1 MKSII
6 AVILAVL
13 STVVSA
19 KPALPS
25 VYLYNLSTGQTVVA
39 ENTYEVRPIASVT
52 KLMTAMVAIDYS
64 NDLTKQLKISNKLKS
79 HLPLKEHARR
89 EILAALLIRS
99 DNSAAETLAE
109 DYPGGREGFMRAMN
123 QKARDLNMP
132 NTKFLD
138 PSGLSVFN
146 VSVAEEV
153 AIMVNEA
160 SKYELIRELTTT
172 KETTFDVPYKKKVRT
187 TTMVNTN
194 RHVLAEFTSI
204 ITGKT
209 GLTNAAGWCLAMA
222 VENKDQKYLLVVLGS
237 KTKQARLQAVERIMY
252 NHVIDRETK

>member
-1 MKSII
+1 MK
-6 AVILAVL
+6 ILLLAMLMLVN
-13 STVVSA
+13 TAFA
-19 KPALPS
+19 KTLPPS
-25 VYLYNLSTGQTVVA
+25 VYLYNLSTGQTIIA
-39 ENTYEVRPIASVT
+39 ENTYEIRPIASIT

-64 NDLTKQLKISNKLKS
+64 NDLSKQLKINKKLKS
-79 HLPLKEHARR
+79 HLPLKEHARL
-89 EILAALLIRS
+89 EVLTAMLIRS
-99 DNSAAETLAE
+99 DNSAAETIAE

-160 SKYELIRELTTT
+160 SKYDLIRQLTTT
-172 KETTFDVPYKKKVRT
+172 KETTVDVPYKKKVRT
-187 TTMVNTN
+187 TTIVNTN

-204 ITGKT
+204 VTGKT
-209 GLTNAAGWCLAMA
+209 GLTTAAGWCLGMA

-237 KTKQARLQAVERIMY
+237 KSKQARLQTVEQLMY
-252 NHVIDRETK
+252 NHIIDRASK